1 MVAEETAPRRWL
13 PMEATELGP
22 GLVERLEQLATC
34 PLCGGPFEDPVL
46 LACEHSFCRAC
57 LARRWGTPPKT
68 GTEASPTVCPCCGL
82 PCPRRSLR
90 SNVRL
95 AVEVRISRGLREKL
109 AEPGARTGRR
119 RGGRIPTMGSLDQ
132 LGEVRL
138 GVLQG
143 SAPGGLGRFM
153 GSLEKRE
160 VVPPK
165 PGPLWQLGQ
174 RMELRREEQSKWGGW
189 QAAAVGV
196 EEQGLTPSA
205 QSEVKSA
212 EEDGGKEL
220 TLCLEGWSWTDA

>member
-1 MVAEETAPRRWL
+1 
-13 PMEATELGP
+13 
-22 GLVERLEQLATC
+22 
-34 PLCGGPFEDPVL
+34 
-46 LACEHSFCRAC
+46 
-57 LARRWGTPPKT
+57 
-68 GTEASPTVCPCCGL
+68 
-82 PCPRRSLR
+82 
-90 SNVRL
+90 
-95 AVEVRISRGLREKL
+95 
-109 AEPGARTGRR
+109 
-119 RGGRIPTMGSLDQ
+119 
-132 LGEVRL
+132 
-138 GVLQG
+138 
-143 SAPGGLGRFM
+143 M

-160 VVPPK
+160 VVPPE